1 MQTNELGQPVGDPL
15 PEWPGARS
23 PEPATLEGRY
33 CRLEPLSAAAHVDGL
48 FEAYASAPDDGD
60 WTYLPVGPFRTRD
73 AYLEWAE
80 AAERSADPLHFAV
93 VSLASGAP
101 LGTLSLM
108 RHTPAHGV
116 IEVGFVVF
124 SRLLAR
130 TREST
135 EAQYL
140 LMRHAFDDLGYRRYE
155 WKCDSLN
162 APSRATAERLGF
174 AYEGLF
180 RQAVVVKGRNR
191 DTAWFSILDGEWPRV
206 RNAFEA
212 WLDPANFEPV
222 GAPNAGAQ
230 RRSLAE
236 IRAALP

>member
-15 PEWPGARS
+15 PAWEGARA
-23 PEPATLEGRY
+23 PERVTLEGRY
-33 CRLEPLSAAAHVDGL
+33 CRLEPLSAGDHAAGL
-48 FEAYASAPDDGD
+48 FEAYASAPDDAE
-60 WTYLPVGPFRTRD
+60 WTYLPVGPYRTREE
-73 AYLEWAE
+73 YLEWAE

-93 VSLASGAP
+93 VSLASGEP
-101 LGTLSLM
+101 VGTLSLM

-124 SRLLAR
+124 SRRLAR
-130 TREST
+130 TPEST

-140 LMRHAFDDLGYRRYE
+140 LMCYAFNELGYRRYE

-162 APSRATAERLGF
+162 APSRAAAERLGF
-174 AYEGLF
+174 SYEGLF

-191 DTAWFSILDGEWPRV
+191 DTAWFSILDGEWPRI
-206 RNAFEA
+206 RAAFEA
-212 WLDPANFEPV
+212 WLDPANFEPA
-222 GAPNAGAQ
+222 GSSNAGVQ